1 MRQDIKIILKGLTDK
16 DPSDSIAEEKT
27 IKLIDG
33 LENSYMLIDDFRV
46 EIQRIKDFRG
56 DREPFY
62 NLYLSIAYLKQKD
75 FKPAKEV
82 LENAVQ
88 GFQIQ
93 GFSMNEAL
101 GEWLFGIIHFE
112 NGNFERAQ
120 RAVEAATT
128 ILQQLI
134 TRSEEESKY
143 ERAKEYR
150 ECLRHLDFFRKTIKE
165 SRDSEKQKISG
176 GIQTHSSTLEI
187 SIPLQDTRNI
197 KAKLRVFY
205 EELDKTYEYLREQ
218 KKRIPPT
225 LVAAKFYIYRTLTPA
240 HSVYR
245 SVPPPETDDEKRN
258 YEELMKKVG
267 FFEVIEQLVELER
280 DFEPEANREEIL
292 EKINQAWD
300 EDTSP

>member
-1 MRQDIKIILKGLTDK
+1 MRQEIKTILKGLTDK

-27 IKLIDG
+27 IKLVDG
-33 LENSYMLIDDFRV
+33 LENSYTLIDDLRL

-62 NLYLSIAYLKQKD
+62 NLYLSVAYLKQKD
-75 FKPAKEV
+75 FKSAKEV

-93 GFSMNEAL
+93 GFSMNEAM
-101 GEWLFGIIHFE
+101 GEWLFSIIHFE
-112 NGNFERAQ
+112 NGNFERAE
-120 RAVEAATT
+120 RAGEAATT
-128 ILQQLI
+128 ILRQLI

-143 ERAKEYR
+143 EKAKEYR
-150 ECLRHLDFFRKTIKE
+150 ECLWHLNFFRETIKE
-165 SRDSEKQKISG
+165 SRDSEKRTASPDTP
-176 GIQTHSSTLEI
+176 THLSTEI
-187 SIPLQDTRNI
+187 SSLSQDARNI
-197 KAKLRVFY
+197 TAKLRVFY

-240 HSVYR
+240 HSAYR
-245 SVPPPETDDEKRN
+245 SVPHPETDDEKRN

-280 DFEPEANREEIL
+280 DFEPKANREEIL

-300 EDTSP
+300 QDISR

>member
-1 MRQDIKIILKGLTDK
+1 MRQDIKIVLKGLTDK

-27 IKLIDG
+27 LKLVEG
-33 LENSYMLIDDFRV
+33 LQNSYTLIDDLRV

-62 NLYLSIAYLKQKD
+62 NLYLSVAYLQQKD
-75 FKPAKEV
+75 FKSAKEV

-93 GFSMNEAL
+93 GLSMNEAM

-120 RAVEAATT
+120 RAGEAATT

-143 ERAKEYR
+143 QKAKEYR
-150 ECLRHLDFFRKTIKE
+150 ECLRHLDFFRETIKE
-165 SRDSEKQKISG
+165 SQGSEKQKTPVDT
-176 GIQTHSSTLEI
+176 QTHSNTVEI
-187 SIPLQDTRNI
+187 SCLSQDVQNI

-205 EELDKTYEYLREQ
+205 EELDKIYEYLREQ
-218 KKRIPPT
+218 KARIPPT

-280 DFEPEANREEIL
+280 DFEQKANREEIL

-300 EDTSP
+300 QDINQ